1 MRPIRAFFVYFVSI
15 RMDIYFEKKL
25 LRQVADGNEQA
36 FRTLVFRYSDILAA
50 FVFRLTRNRET
61 TEELVQDV
69 FLKIWMSREVLAE
82 IEQFKAY
89 LFIVSRNYT
98 LNALRKLA
106 RERMRQQSYA
116 THQRDAAPGNL
127 NEEPFSPGLIDQA
140 IEQLPLQQR
149 RAWLLSRKQG
159 FTHQQIATQMA
170 LSKETVKKYIMY
182 ANQSLIRYIKSGLS
196 CFLLALAA
204 SGRL

>member
-1 MRPIRAFFVYFVSI
+1 MLPIRAFFVYFVPI
-15 RMDIYFEKKL
+15 GMDIDFEKKL

-82 IEQFKAY
+82 IEQFRAY

-106 RERMRQQSYA
+106 RERMQHQTYA
-116 THQRDAAPGNL
+116 THQRDTLQEDANDVSFA
-127 NEEPFSPGLIDQA
+127 PGLIDQA
-140 IEQLPLQQR
+140 IEQLPIQQR

-159 FTHQQIATQMA
+159 FTHQQIATQMT

-182 ANQSLIRYIKSGLS
+182 ANQSLIRYIKAGLS
-196 CFLLALAA
+196 CFLMALAA